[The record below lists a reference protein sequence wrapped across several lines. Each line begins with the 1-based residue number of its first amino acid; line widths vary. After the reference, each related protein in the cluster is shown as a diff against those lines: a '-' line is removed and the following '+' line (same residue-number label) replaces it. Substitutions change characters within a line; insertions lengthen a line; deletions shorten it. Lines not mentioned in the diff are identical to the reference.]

1 MQIFPNMILNEWRC
15 GVAKKEAQ
23 KGSFAFDCRDCKKQV
38 TFSLFDI
45 EVGKEKEKEK
55 IFSCTECGKKYGFG
69 DDTLK
74 RQLSKFAA
82 LCRQIQASEEILGSS
97 AVAVSVGKEEVKVPF
112 KLLLT
117 RLKST
122 LDLQVGKERFV
133 ITFRIEPTAL

>member
-1 MQIFPNMILNEWRC
+1 M
-15 GVAKKEAQ
+15 AKKEAQ
-23 KGSFAFDCRDCKKQV
+23 KGSFAFDCRDCKKEV

-45 EVGKEKEKEK
+45 EVGKEKEKV
-55 IFSCTECGKKYGFG
+55 FSCGGCRKKYGFG

-82 LCRQIQASEEILGSS
+82 LCRQIQESEEILGSS